1 MSFELPVTA
10 FDADPFPSMSEIPML
25 TPYWGDV
32 DTSGTGEVWYQQTN
46 DSDLL
51 IMARSDVLTGYPAF
65 DFFTPTSLLIA
76 TWDHVGYYENGID
89 LVFLLIIIAFV

>member
-1 MSFELPVTA
+1 MTEY
-10 FDADPFPSMSEIPML
+10 DADPFPSMLGIPML

-32 DTSGTGEVWYQQTN
+32 DTRGIGVVWYQQTN

-51 IMARSDVLTGYPAF
+51 TMARNDILDVYPAF

-76 TWDHVGYYENGID
+76 TWDEVGYFLEQVD
-89 LVFLLIIIAFV
+89 LVS